1 MCFQIHKRHLGEKT
15 ASRDITCYKKL
26 AIEFYSLPMTN
37 KPITIS
43 KELLPIIKFRTPFR
57 DVPVALHKSP
67 LKTAIIKVV
76 PSPFVFEE
84 NRIENGLHSYSSIKK
99 AMSATY
105 KREVIV
111 KCTIPKGSKYYYNPY
126 SQEYVSNQLQ
136 YSTKLRNKSKMIFNI
151 NKKLLF

>member
-1 MCFQIHKRHLGEKT
+1 MCFHIHRRHREEKI

-26 AIEFYSLPMTN
+26 TIEFYSLTN
-37 KPITIS
+37 KPIIIS
-43 KELLPIIKFRTPFR
+43 KESLPTIKFRTPFR
-57 DVPVALHKSP
+57 DAPVSLYKSP

-76 PSPFVFEE
+76 PSPFTLE
-84 NRIENGLHSYSSIKK
+84 NRIENGLHSYSSIRK

-111 KCTIPKGSKYYYNPY
+111 KCTIPKGSKYYYNPEN
-126 SQEYVSNQLQ
+126 QEYVSNQLQ
-136 YSTKLRNKSKMIFNI
+136 YSIQLRNKSKMMFNI